1 MSLTAAILASYRSP
15 RRVVAGLIA
24 QDRREGRLLFYL
36 MLACGLLF
44 VAQWP
49 RLMRQA
55 GPDLP
60 LEGLLA
66 GTLFALV
73 FVAPLLIYGI
83 AALLALGLRLAR
95 RGATDA
101 FAVRLALFWALLA
114 TSPLV
119 LAQAALT
126 TLAPGAG
133 QVGGL
138 VVAAAFLALLIG
150 GLRAALAD
158 PAAPA

>member
-1 MSLTAAILASYRSP
+1 MSLSADIAASYRRP
-15 RRVVAGLIA
+15 GRVVARLLA

-55 GPDLP
+55 SPDLP

-73 FVAPLLIYGI
+73 FVAPLLIYGLG
-83 AALLALGLRLAR
+83 ALLALMLRVL
-95 RGATDA
+95 RGPVDA
-101 FAVRLALFWALLA
+101 YAVRLALFWALLTTA
-114 TSPLV
+114 PLV
-119 LAQAALT
+119 LAQAALRVVVPA
-126 TLAPGAG
+126 LASLAG
-133 QVGGL
+133 
-138 VVAAAFLALLIG
+138 VAVLAAFLLILIA
-150 GLRAALAD
+150 GLRAALTG
-158 PAAPA
+158 PATEA